1 LFSSAWKQ
9 YKPFLVGFLLLIALS
24 IVLGFK
30 LRALAAPVL
39 VVNRAQKF
47 VTGLKIAIIFKCCYS
62 FALGKQDKDS
72 IL

>member
-1 LFSSAWKQ
+1 MPS
-9 YKPFLVGFLLLIALS
+9 LVGFLLLIALS

-30 LRALAAPVL
+30 LRDLAAPVL

-47 VTGLKIAIIFKCCYS
+47 VAGLKIAIILLGCYS
-62 FALGKQDKDS
+62 FALGKQDKGS